1 MPYRRLPNTDQAR
14 VRALSTALEESDRQ
28 HLQLV
33 ISYQTQHEAKVLLQ
47 KFEQAIGLYKQTYDN
62 QVNSNKDFQ
71 QIFRNARLY
80 ISHFIQVLNLAVQ
93 RNEIKKEYKKLYGLD
108 SEDFTVPD
116 MVSAESLIEWGQ
128 NIIEGEASRM
138 KAGGVPL
145 YNPAIAKVKVHYDI
159 FKEYR
164 DNQLFLQQNTA
175 RYGDKVNALRQP
187 VDDLI
192 LDIWNQIEGFFGEC
206 PPYTRMESCKQ
217 FGVIYYY
224 RRGEAELT
232 PADDLPKP
240 IEVEEVAPVVELVA
254 EPVVAIVPEEIV
266 LESVEVAEEEI
277 PVIEAIVEPAMEVVS
292 VEEISEPTIV
302 VDEVVPVIE
311 MDAELVVAI
320 VPEEVVLESVE
331 VAEEEI
337 SVIEAVAE
345 PAMEIVSEEVITDPI
360 VMVEE
365 VPAAIEAV
373 VEPVVEAI
381 QEEEILEPVVAIE
394 ETILP
399 VAVVEESLPVVEAET
414 TVIDNVDIPV
424 EIVLETITEPE
435 MMAEEIS
442 PVLQQDVAEVTLFD
456 DFDVKFEVSQEEPEL
471 KLNGVIPKKR
481 KKRNVKQDEL
491 LSLFFQ

>member
-14 VRALSTALEESDRQ
+14 VRALSTALEESDQQ

-47 KFEQAIGLYKQTYDN
+47 KFEQAIGLYKQTYEN
-62 QVNSNKDFQ
+62 QVNANKDFQ

-93 RNEIKKEYKKLYGLD
+93 RSEIKTEYKKLYHLD
-108 SEDFTVPD
+108 PEDFSVPD

-128 NIIEGEASRM
+128 NIIEGEALRM
-138 KAGGVPL
+138 KAGGIPL

-175 RYGDKVNALRQP
+175 RYGDKVSDLRQP

-192 LDIWNQIEGFFGEC
+192 LDIWNQIEGFFNDL
-206 PPYTRMESCKQ
+206 PPYKRMESCKQ

-240 IEVEEVAPVVELVA
+240 IVVEEV
-254 EPVVAIVPEEIV
+254 VPEV
-266 LESVEVAEEEI
+266 
-277 PVIEAIVEPAMEVVS
+277 
-292 VEEISEPTIV
+292 
-302 VDEVVPVIE
+302 
-311 MDAELVVAI
+311 
-320 VPEEVVLESVE
+320 
-331 VAEEEI
+331 
-337 SVIEAVAE
+337 
-345 PAMEIVSEEVITDPI
+345 
-360 VMVEE
+360 
-365 VPAAIEAV
+365 EAV
-373 VEPVVEAI
+373 VEPVAEVI
-381 QEEEILEPVVAIE
+381 QNQPEPEPIVTIE
-394 ETILP
+394 ETIVP
-399 VAVVEESLPVVEAET
+399 VMENSVDPVVEVVQGQPEPEFVVTEEVIVPVVSVEENLPVVEPEPETVMIDDAE
-414 TVIDNVDIPV
+414 IPV
-424 EIVLETITEPE
+424 QIVLETITESE
-435 MMAEEIS
+435 TIDENVS
-442 PVLQQDVAEVTLFD
+442 PLLQSETIETTLFD
-456 DFDVKFEVSQEEPEL
+456 DTDVKMQVPSEEPEL
-471 KLNGVIPKKR
+471 KMNGIIPKKR

>member
-14 VRALSTALEESDRQ
+14 VRALSTALEESDQQ

-47 KFEQAIGLYKQTYDN
+47 KFEQAIGLYKQTYEN

-93 RNEIKKEYKKLYGLD
+93 RNEIKTEYKKLYHLD
-108 SEDFTVPD
+108 PEDFSVPD

-128 NIIEGEASRM
+128 NIIEGEALRM
-138 KAGGVPL
+138 KAGGIPL

-175 RYGDKVNALRQP
+175 RYGDKVSDLRQP

-192 LDIWNQIEGFFGEC
+192 LDIWNQIEGFFNDL
-206 PPYTRMESCKQ
+206 PPYKRMESCKQ

-240 IEVEEVAPVVELVA
+240 IVVEEVVPEVEAVVEVIQNQP
-254 EPVVAIVPEEIV
+254 EPE
-266 LESVEVAEEEI
+266 
-277 PVIEAIVEPAMEVVS
+277 
-292 VEEISEPTIV
+292 
-302 VDEVVPVIE
+302 
-311 MDAELVVAI
+311 
-320 VPEEVVLESVE
+320 
-331 VAEEEI
+331 
-337 SVIEAVAE
+337 
-345 PAMEIVSEEVITDPI
+345 PI

-365 VPAAIEAV
+365 T
-373 VEPVVEAI
+373 VEPVMENSI
-381 QEEEILEPVVAIE
+381 DPVVEVVQEQPEPIV
-394 ETILP
+394 T
-399 VAVVEESLPVVEAET
+399 VEESIVPVMETIVDPVAEVAQEQSQPESVVAEEVITPVVSVEETLPVVEPEPET
-414 TVIDNVDIPV
+414 VMIDNADIPV
-424 EIVLETITEPE
+424 EIVLETITESE
-435 MMAEEIS
+435 TIDENVS
-442 PVLQQDVAEVTLFD
+442 PLLQSETIEATLFD
-456 DFDVKFEVSQEEPEL
+456 DTDVKLQVPSEEPEL
-471 KLNGVIPKKR
+471 KMNGIIPKKR

>member
-14 VRALSTALEESDRQ
+14 VRALSTALEESDQQ

-47 KFEQAIGLYKQTYDN
+47 KFEQAIGLYKQTYEN

-93 RNEIKKEYKKLYGLD
+93 RNEIKTEYKKLYHLD
-108 SEDFTVPD
+108 PEDFSVPD

-128 NIIEGEASRM
+128 NIIEGEALRM
-138 KAGGVPL
+138 KAGGIPL

-175 RYGDKVNALRQP
+175 RYGDKVSDLRQP

-192 LDIWNQIEGFFGEC
+192 LDIWNQIEGFFNDL
-206 PPYTRMESCKQ
+206 PPYKRMESCKQ

-240 IEVEEVAPVVELVA
+240 IVVEEVVPEVEAVVEVIQNQPEPEPIVTVEESIVPVMETIVDPVA
-254 EPVVAIVPEEIV
+254 EVAQEQSQP
-266 LESVEVAEEEI
+266 ESVVAEE
-277 PVIEAIVEPAMEVVS
+277 VITPVVS
-292 VEEISEPTIV
+292 VEET
-302 VDEVVPVIE
+302 
-311 MDAELVVAI
+311 
-320 VPEEVVLESVE
+320 
-331 VAEEEI
+331 
-337 SVIEAVAE
+337 
-345 PAMEIVSEEVITDPI
+345 
-360 VMVEE
+360 
-365 VPAAIEAV
+365 
-373 VEPVVEAI
+373 
-381 QEEEILEPVVAIE
+381 
-394 ETILP
+394 
-399 VAVVEESLPVVEAET
+399 LPVVEPEPET
-414 TVIDNVDIPV
+414 VMIDNADIPV
-424 EIVLETITEPE
+424 EIVLETITESE
-435 MMAEEIS
+435 TIDENVS
-442 PVLQQDVAEVTLFD
+442 PLLQSETIEATLFD
-456 DFDVKFEVSQEEPEL
+456 DTDVKLQVPSEEPEL
-471 KLNGVIPKKR
+471 KMNGIIPKKR

>member
-14 VRALSTALEESDRQ
+14 VRALSTALEESDQQ

-47 KFEQAIGLYKQTYDN
+47 KFEQAIGLYKQTYEN
-62 QVNSNKDFQ
+62 QVNANKDFQ

-93 RNEIKKEYKKLYGLD
+93 RSEIKTEYKKLYHLD
-108 SEDFTVPD
+108 PEDFSVPD

-128 NIIEGEASRM
+128 NIIEGEALRM
-138 KAGGVPL
+138 KAGGIPL

-175 RYGDKVNALRQP
+175 RYGDKVSDLRQP

-192 LDIWNQIEGFFGEC
+192 LDIWNQIEGFFNDL
-206 PPYTRMESCKQ
+206 PPYKRMESCKQ

-240 IEVEEVAPVVELVA
+240 IVVEEV
-254 EPVVAIVPEEIV
+254 VPEV
-266 LESVEVAEEEI
+266 
-277 PVIEAIVEPAMEVVS
+277 
-292 VEEISEPTIV
+292 
-302 VDEVVPVIE
+302 
-311 MDAELVVAI
+311 
-320 VPEEVVLESVE
+320 
-331 VAEEEI
+331 
-337 SVIEAVAE
+337 
-345 PAMEIVSEEVITDPI
+345 
-360 VMVEE
+360 
-365 VPAAIEAV
+365 EAV
-373 VEPVVEAI
+373 VEPVAEVI
-381 QEEEILEPVVAIE
+381 QNQPEPEPIVTIE
-394 ETILP
+394 ETIVP
-399 VAVVEESLPVVEAET
+399 VMENRVEAVVEVVQEQPEPESVVTEEVIAPVASVEEKLPVVEPEPET
-414 TVIDNVDIPV
+414 VMIDHADIPV
-424 EIVLETITEPE
+424 EIVLETITESE
-435 MMAEEIS
+435 TIDENVS
-442 PVLQQDVAEVTLFD
+442 PLLQSETIETTLFD
-456 DFDVKFEVSQEEPEL
+456 DTDVKMQVPSEEPEL
-471 KLNGVIPKKR
+471 KMNGIIPKKR

>member
-93 RNEIKKEYKKLYGLD
+93 RSEIKKEYKKLYHLD
-108 SEDFTVPD
+108 PEDFSVPD

-128 NIIEGEASRM
+128 NIIEGEALRM

-175 RYGDKVNALRQP
+175 RYGDKVNNLRQP
-187 VDDLI
+187 IDDLI
-192 LDIWNQIEGFFGEC
+192 LAIWNQIEGFFNEL
-206 PPYTRMESCKQ
+206 PPYKRMESCKQ

-240 IEVEEVAPVVELVA
+240 LEVVEEVPTIEAVVAEQPLVAEAVQEQMATEPIVIVDKVVAEEVVEEVEAPVVES
-254 EPVVAIVPEEIV
+254 EI
-266 LESVEVAEEEI
+266 
-277 PVIEAIVEPAMEVVS
+277 
-292 VEEISEPTIV
+292 
-302 VDEVVPVIE
+302 
-311 MDAELVVAI
+311 
-320 VPEEVVLESVE
+320 
-331 VAEEEI
+331 
-337 SVIEAVAE
+337 
-345 PAMEIVSEEVITDPI
+345 
-360 VMVEE
+360 
-365 VPAAIEAV
+365 
-373 VEPVVEAI
+373 
-381 QEEEILEPVVAIE
+381 
-394 ETILP
+394 
-399 VAVVEESLPVVEAET
+399 
-414 TVIDNVDIPV
+414 TVINDVDIPV
-424 EIVLETITEPE
+424 EIVLETIVEPE
-435 MMAEEIS
+435 QVDEDMS
-442 PVLQQDVAEVTLFD
+442 PALQSDVAEVTLFD
-456 DFDVKFEVSQEEPEL
+456 DLDVKLEVSQEEPEL
-471 KLNGVIPKKR
+471 KLNGVMPKKR
-481 KKRNVKQDEL
+481 KKRNAKQDEL

>member
-93 RNEIKKEYKKLYGLD
+93 RSEIKKEYKKLYHLD
-108 SEDFTVPD
+108 PEDFSVPD

-128 NIIEGEASRM
+128 NIIEGEALRM

-175 RYGDKVNALRQP
+175 RYGDKVNNLRQP
-187 VDDLI
+187 IDDLI
-192 LDIWNQIEGFFGEC
+192 LAIWNQIEGFFNEL
-206 PPYTRMESCKQ
+206 PPYKRMESCKQ

-240 IEVEEVAPVVELVA
+240 LEVVEEVSTIEAVVAEQPLVAEAVQEQMTTEPIVIVDKIAAEEVVEEVEAPVVES
-254 EPVVAIVPEEIV
+254 EI
-266 LESVEVAEEEI
+266 
-277 PVIEAIVEPAMEVVS
+277 
-292 VEEISEPTIV
+292 
-302 VDEVVPVIE
+302 
-311 MDAELVVAI
+311 
-320 VPEEVVLESVE
+320 
-331 VAEEEI
+331 
-337 SVIEAVAE
+337 
-345 PAMEIVSEEVITDPI
+345 
-360 VMVEE
+360 
-365 VPAAIEAV
+365 
-373 VEPVVEAI
+373 
-381 QEEEILEPVVAIE
+381 
-394 ETILP
+394 
-399 VAVVEESLPVVEAET
+399 
-414 TVIDNVDIPV
+414 TVINDVDIPV
-424 EIVLETITEPE
+424 EIVLETIVEPE
-435 MMAEEIS
+435 QVAEDMS
-442 PVLQQDVAEVTLFD
+442 PALQSDVAEVTLFD
-456 DFDVKFEVSQEEPEL
+456 DLDVKLEVSQEEPEL
-471 KLNGVIPKKR
+471 KLNGVMPKKR
-481 KKRNVKQDEL
+481 KKRNAKQDEL